1 MSTTHSTTGLT
12 QTTAS
17 TSPVSSAFN
26 NFWGAFQ
33 EWCQW
38 ERLRTD
44 LCNLNDRSQWTSAL
58 RAARSTTSPRT
69 EIPTRDASDPRDE
82 RLLSGTGRGQFG
94 LRAMAHK
101 RPVERRL
108 SAILAADLAG
118 YSRLMMHNAED
129 YGCQADRAFS
139 VRPCQN
145 PIPRLQKGLLN
156 DYEGWR

>member
-1 MSTTHSTTGLT
+1 
-12 QTTAS
+12 
-17 TSPVSSAFN
+17 
-26 NFWGAFQ
+26 
-33 EWCQW
+33 
-38 ERLRTD
+38 
-44 LCNLNDRSQWTSAL
+44 
-58 RAARSTTSPRT
+58 
-69 EIPTRDASDPRDE
+69 
-82 RLLSGTGRGQFG
+82 
-94 LRAMAHK
+94 MAHK

-156 DYEGWR
+156 DLRRLALVFFALACSILLLIAVAYLVERRCQMELAFQRAYPEALSELIMGSQPVKGWLED